1 MLYKKSNQKYF
12 YFDFLIR
19 KYKLKTIFIPIPQNM
34 WWIYIWI
41 LVLGICL
48 WYLIFYLRYEYKDT
62 INELRSHLKEAN
74 NQIQYLQEELD
85 EYMLQNKIL
94 KEKTT
99 ELLEKNDD
107 LNEVVSEL
115 SKYYVHI
122 KKASEK
128 TQELNE
134 YLTDPD
140 DTIEERIKKN
150 NKKSSEEKKFF

>member
-1 MLYKKSNQKYF
+1 
-12 YFDFLIR
+12 
-19 KYKLKTIFIPIPQNM
+19 
-34 WWIYIWI
+34 
-41 LVLGICL
+41 
-48 WYLIFYLRYEYKDT
+48 
-62 INELRSHLKEAN
+62 
-74 NQIQYLQEELD
+74 
-85 EYMLQNKIL
+85 MLQNKIL

>member
-1 MLYKKSNQKYF
+1 MRS
-12 YFDFLIR
+12 LI
-19 KYKLKTIFIPIPQNM
+19 
-34 WWIYIWI
+34 WAWI
-41 LVLGICL
+41 LWALL

-62 INELRSHLKEAN
+62 VNELRSHVKEAN
-74 NQIQYLQEELD
+74 TQIQHLQEELD
-85 EYMLQNKIL
+85 EYMLQNQIL

-115 SKYYVHI
+115 STYYVHI

-134 YLTDPD
+134 YLTNPD
-140 DTIEERIKKN
+140 ESLEWKIKKSQ
-150 NKKSSEEKKFF
+150 KKSEEEKKFF

>member
-1 MLYKKSNQKYF
+1 
-12 YFDFLIR
+12 
-19 KYKLKTIFIPIPQNM
+19 
-34 WWIYIWI
+34 
-41 LVLGICL
+41 
-48 WYLIFYLRYEYKDT
+48 
-62 INELRSHLKEAN
+62 
-74 NQIQYLQEELD
+74 
-85 EYMLQNKIL
+85 MLQNKIL

-150 NKKSSEEKKFF
+150 HKKSSEEKKFF